1 MGSMGSM
8 VSQPDGSPLAAS
20 PTSAKPEGVRHT
32 ARVVLF
38 SLGCA
43 LGAYGWV
50 LRVVLPSQN
59 SPHTRVEGV
68 PHTRSTAPRN
78 APLTDHLV
86 MIVVDGLGEAS
97 ALAVPEIA
105 ELAERGAFRRIE
117 AEYPSFTSPNVV
129 AMMTGQPPRE
139 SGIRLN
145 GGGSGS
151 EGLDDVLACAADA
164 GFAVRVRSRILPS
177 FAALARPP
185 HDADVAAGRAAAVFA
200 PAMDALEPRRPRFEL
215 VHFGE
220 VDDAGHARGRT
231 SPAYRESAAAAGRFV
246 AASAA
251 RLDPARDLLLVLS
264 DHGHVQSGGHG
275 GIEPDA
281 RGAFFLAWGA
291 SVEPGRYPARP
302 MRDVASTITLAIGAA
317 TPSSNL
323 GAPMFDLFR
332 LSDASRESRLAE
344 LREQAAYGCR
354 VEATAGCDA
363 LAEPPGDAEAQLALL
378 SRLSDERDRG
388 AELRERALAA
398 RRGDVGLLVGLALSI
413 AASRPRLGL
422 WPARAGRLWAVLVAL
437 FVGYAAPLAALGY
450 RPTMSKVAGASAFLP
465 HASAAVLC
473 SALAALLV
481 AKALRVELRA
491 APTIVV
497 AAAALPLAA
506 YVGAA
511 TDTIGPPLASPV
523 LFLGAPLMVAAAL
536 TSIAATLLPS
546 RA

>member
-1 MGSMGSM
+1 M
-8 VSQPDGSPLAAS
+8 V
-20 PTSAKPEGVRHT
+20 
-32 ARVVLF
+32 F

-43 LGAYGWV
+43 LAAYAWV

-68 PHTRSTAPRN
+68 AHTRGIAPRN
-78 APLTDHLV
+78 AALTDHVV
-86 MIVVDGLGEAS
+86 MIVVDGLGEES

-129 AMMTGQPPRE
+129 SMMTGQPPRE

-151 EGLDDVLACAADA
+151 EGLDDMLRCAADA
-164 GFAVRVRSRILPS
+164 GFSIRVRTRILPS

-185 HDADVAAGRAAAVFA
+185 EDADVASGRAAAVFA
-200 PAMDALEPRRPRFEL
+200 PVLDQLEARRPRLEL

-220 VDDAGHARGRT
+220 VDDAGHAHGRT
-231 SPAYRESAAAAGRFV
+231 SSAYRESAAAAGRFV

-251 RLDPARDLLLVLS
+251 RLDPTRELLLVLS
-264 DHGHVQSGGHG
+264 DHGHVPSGGHG
-275 GIEPDA
+275 GLEPDA

-302 MRDVASTITLAIGAA
+302 MRDVASTITLAIGAS

-332 LSDASRESRLAE
+332 LSDSARDARLAE

-354 VEATAGCDA
+354 VEATASC
-363 LAEPPGDAEAQLALL
+363 AELDESPGAAEAQISLL
-378 SRLSDERDRG
+378 SRLSSERDHS
-388 AELRERALAA
+388 AELRERSLAQ
-398 RRGDVGLLVGLALSI
+398 RRGDVGLLVGLALSL
-413 AASRPRLGL
+413 AVSRRHFGL
-422 WPARAGRLWAVLVAL
+422 WPTHSARLWPVLLAL
-437 FVGYAAPLAALGY
+437 LIGYAAPLAALGY
-450 RPTMSKVAGASAFLP
+450 RPTMSKVAGAAAFLP

-473 SALAALLV
+473 GALAALVV
-481 AKALRVELRA
+481 ARALRVELRA
-491 APTIVV
+491 APTICV
-497 AAAALPLAA
+497 AAVALPLTAH
-506 YVGAA
+506 VGAA
-511 TDTIGPPLASPV
+511 TDAIGPPLASPV

-536 TSIAATLLPS
+536 TSIAASVLL
-546 RA
+546 RRG